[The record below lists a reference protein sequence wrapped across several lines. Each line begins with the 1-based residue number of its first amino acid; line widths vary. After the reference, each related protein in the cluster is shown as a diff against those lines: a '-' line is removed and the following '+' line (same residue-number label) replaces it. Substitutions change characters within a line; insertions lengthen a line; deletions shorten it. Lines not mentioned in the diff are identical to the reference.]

1 MNKKKYEEI
10 KMRNFISEDD
20 IEKAILER
28 LSKQDFGYGILKCD
42 PDPGKNENL
51 NDGTD
56 RSSK

>member
-1 MNKKKYEEI
+1 
-10 KMRNFISEDD
+10 MRSFISEDD

-28 LSKQDFGYGILKCD
+28 FSKQDFGYGILKCD
-42 PDPGKNENL
+42 LDPGRNEDL